1 MSDPGLVLLDEP
13 TSGLDLGGRE
23 ELVERLDELART
35 PDAPPMVLVT
45 HHVEEI
51 PPSFTDMLALRSG
64 HVLAQ
69 GPIASTLGPE
79 LLGEC
84 FGLPLSLSRHD
95 DGRWSARR
103 RSL

>member
-13 TSGLDLGGRE
+13 TGGLDLGGRE
-23 ELVERLDELART
+23 ELVERLDELAAD
-35 PDAPPMVLVT
+35 PAAAPMVLVT

-51 PPSFTDMLALRSG
+51 PPAFTDLLALRHGRVLGSG
-64 HVLAQ
+64 PLAD
-69 GPIASTLGPE
+69 TLDAD

-84 FGLPLSLSRHD
+84 FGLRLALVRHD

-103 RSL
+103 RSA